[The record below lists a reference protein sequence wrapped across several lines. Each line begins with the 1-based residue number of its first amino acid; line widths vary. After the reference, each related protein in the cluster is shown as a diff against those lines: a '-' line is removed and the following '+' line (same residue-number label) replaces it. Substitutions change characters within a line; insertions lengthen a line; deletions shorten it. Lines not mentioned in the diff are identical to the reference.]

1 MALILNIEEDHLDFF
16 KDLADIRRSFA
27 LFAEKVPAQGSVII
41 NAEIENWQEIV
52 KNVSGTV
59 ITVGRDQACSYSAGS
74 ITYDELARPS
84 FELYENGVRRDIISL
99 GVGGEHNVYN
109 ALAADCGQP
118 SQPAFP

>member
-1 MALILNIEEDHLDFF
+1 M
-16 KDLADIRRSFA
+16 
-27 LFAEKVPAQGSVII
+27 
-41 NAEIENWQEIV
+41 

-109 ALAADCGQP
+109 ALAAIAAALTAGV
-118 SQPAFP
+118 SMEAVKRGLFNFTGT